1 MLSIT
6 PKEQELL
13 KLLAEYQLLL
23 TNQIAI
29 LGGTGLRAAQKRML
43 ILDQKEMVNIYHRP
57 LNGNQGRP
65 DKIYTISQKGINYLK
80 DSEILNNTISLNSI
94 STKESSNLE
103 HEILINWFRIH
114 LQYIDKCL
122 PDLETEFISASSL
135 FLPSKNNGQPLI
147 AEEIEIDD
155 SNEEFIPDGVFSI
168 LNKKH
173 NKRLL
178 LFLEVDMSTEAIT
191 SPNHSTTT
199 IAQKVVN
206 YKSYFSSQQY
216 KRYEKKWNCEFNGF
230 RCLVLT
236 NSHSRKELIA
246 NYLIDLQNVDFIWIA
261 DQDQL
266 FKQGLGSKIW
276 IKGGAFHLP
285 LSSIIGSNLAFEKQ
299 LI

>member
-1 MLSIT
+1 MITIT
-6 PKEQELL
+6 PKEQSIL

-23 TNQIAI
+23 THQIAI
-29 LGGTGLRAAQKRML
+29 LGATGLRAAQKKML
-43 ILDQKEMVNIYHRP
+43 ILDQKRMVNIYHRP

-65 DKIYTISQKGINYLK
+65 DKIYTISQRGLNYLK
-80 DSEILNNTISLNSI
+80 EVGIIDKAISLNNI

-147 AEEIEIDD
+147 AEEVEIDD

-168 LNKKH
+168 LNKKQ
-173 NKRLL
+173 NKHLL
-178 LFLEVDMSTEAIT
+178 FFLEVDMSTEAIK

-199 IAQKVVN
+199 IAQKIVN

-230 RCLVLT
+230 RCLIIT
-236 NSHSRKELIA
+236 NTLSRKELIA
-246 NYLIDLQNVDFIWIA
+246 NYLIALQNVDFIWIT
-261 DQDQL
+261 DQNQL
-266 FKQGLGSKIW
+266 FNHGIGAKIW
-276 IKGGAFHLP
+276 IKCDTLHQLQRSIVGST
-285 LSSIIGSNLAFEKQ
+285 LSFEKP

>member
-1 MLSIT
+1 MITIT
-6 PKEQELL
+6 PKEQSIL

-23 TNQIAI
+23 THQIAI
-29 LGGTGLRAAQKRML
+29 LGATGLRAAQKKML
-43 ILDQKEMVNIYHRP
+43 ILDQKRMVNIYHRP

-65 DKIYTISQKGINYLK
+65 DKIYTISQRGLNYLK
-80 DSEILNNTISLNSI
+80 EVGIIDKAISLNNI

-122 PDLETEFISASSL
+122 SDLETEFISASSL

-147 AEEIEIDD
+147 AEEVEIDD
-155 SNEEFIPDGVFSI
+155 YNEEFIPDGVFSI
-168 LNKKH
+168 LNKKQ
-173 NKRLL
+173 NKHLL
-178 LFLEVDMSTEAIT
+178 FFLEVDMSTEAIK

-199 IAQKVVN
+199 IAQKIVN

-236 NSHSRKELIA
+236 NTHTRKELIA
-246 NYLIDLQNVDFIWIA
+246 NYLIDLQNVDFVWIA
-261 DQDQL
+261 DQDQM
-266 FKQGLGSKIW
+266 FNQGISSKMW
-276 IKGGAFHLP
+276 IKGGYLLKP
-285 LSSIIGSNLAFEKQ
+285 LKSIIGSTFAFEKP